1 MRARITRPTFRTS
14 PTSSRSEV
22 AYHRR
27 ETRRDFLDS
36 LNLPNT
42 TSSATYNVYGKS
54 SSSATLTT
62 LACGLTATMYLEE
75 IMAANERENRL
86 AIIAESSLARAPSPH
101 ADKNSGEE
109 ESENLPT
116 IE

>member
-1 MRARITRPTFRTS
+1 
-14 PTSSRSEV
+14 
-22 AYHRR
+22 
-27 ETRRDFLDS
+27 
-36 LNLPNT
+36 
-42 TSSATYNVYGKS
+42 
-54 SSSATLTT
+54 
-62 LACGLTATMYLEE
+62 MYLEE